1 MDMDETGVACRFHG
15 RTFGMARFGVCRRV
29 EPGEVGEVEWN
40 PASRRSEVMEIWPS
54 SEVSEVASM
63 RLCWR
68 RGAALVSGASGA
80 QIPQWM
86 GTVALR
92 RPRAGC
98 RFFYSRFLP
107 RRPGH
112 PLLVRLLTKRVL
124 SCGGRGGSRGIVT
137 TSPMRNWMS
146 FAEGAPFRE
155 RARRRR

>member
-1 MDMDETGVACRFHG
+1 MAVALDMDETGVACRFHG

-54 SEVSEVASM
+54 SVLGKRGCVDEALLAS
-63 RLCWR
+63 
-68 RGAALVSGASGA
+68 RGG

-86 GTVALR
+86 ETVALR
-92 RPRAGC
+92 RPHAGC